1 MCILEGQNEEQTMK
15 QFFCGFIK
23 SFNSRRGFGFVTCE
37 ETAQRF
43 GRDVYLSK
51 DEAMML
57 ADEPD
62 VGLADPALTDG
73 DQKKKPVPVQ
83 EGDFLLFQV
92 KLSTEGFPQ
101 AVEAQKIRRLRGKV
115 LHPASENGNGAII
128 VTGEDSDR
136 TESAPSSSD
145 VALEQLLGAEVKFQ
159 QAACGQLQLL
169 PNDEVAFCCVNN
181 AHTNGQALEAQLV
194 ELLCTRRAAGSMLG
208 CFSLKLPLR
217 GASEEA
223 SAAPKDC
230 HTAEL
235 HGHALT
241 NVIVFPDTPPEVG
254 VPDLMRLFSKL
265 GGTDPMVRGYG
276 AFGHVTIAFA
286 APELVAKFLIQA
298 THTISESGITQLA
311 HVGSCPQRFRTS
323 SCSTCDCMSSAS
335 SLSSGASSDY
345 MQPPAPM
352 QNMGCA
358 SQVLSAVDMHNL
370 ASQHQIASCT
380 APAAQMQSS
389 TNQPCVPLQPLSM
402 PFLTTPSPV
411 ADWRCSHGSIVVP
424 AAAPEIMASSENG
437 CSVSIQWPTVV
448 HASSYVV
455 EILDLSTMTTQ
466 RFMRG
471 VPECVLPA
479 LMDLRVDGLRSSAC
493 AACVRCIAP
502 CGCESAPSPW
512 SYATPLQPL
521 APPLATTLLLPPPP
535 QASGLGMV
543 PHSCPPPPAAP
554 PSLPMTAVQ
563 VPTVTLPAIPEENG
577 AMAEMPSNCSEEC
590 LTLD

>member
-1 MCILEGQNEEQTMK
+1 MCILEGQNDEQSMK
-15 QFFCGFIK
+15 QLFCGFIK

-62 VGLADPALTDG
+62 VGLADASLTDG

-115 LHPASENGNGAII
+115 SHPASENENGIII

-136 TESAPSSSD
+136 AESAPHTSG
-145 VALEQLLGAEVKFQ
+145 VALEQLLGAAVKFQ

-208 CFSLKLPLR
+208 CFSLKLPLK
-217 GASEEA
+217 GAAEEA

-230 HTAEL
+230 ETVTV
-235 HGHALT
+235 HGHAFT
-241 NVIVFPDTPPEVG
+241 NVIVFPETPPEVG

-265 GGTDPMVRGYG
+265 GGTDPTVRGYG

-286 APELVAKFLIQA
+286 GPEVVAKFLIQA

-311 HVGSCPQRFRTS
+311 HVGSCPEHSRAS
-323 SCSTCDCMSSAS
+323 SCSTCDGISSTGS
-335 SLSSGASSDY
+335 VSSGASLDY
-345 MQPPAPM
+345 MQAAAPM
-352 QNMGCA
+352 QNMGGAMQRDCA
-358 SQVLSAVDMHNL
+358 QPL
-370 ASQHQIASCT
+370 IASCT
-380 APAAQMQSS
+380 GPAAQIQSS
-389 TNQPCVPLQPLSM
+389 TNLPCVPLQPLSM
-402 PFLTTPSPV
+402 PLVTSPSPV

-424 AAAPEIMASSENG
+424 ASAPEIMASGENG
-437 CSVSIQWPTVV
+437 CSLCIQWPTVV

-471 VPECVLPA
+471 VSESVLPA

-493 AACVRCIAP
+493 AACVRCVAP
-502 CGCESAPSPW
+502 CGCEAAPSPW
-512 SYATPLQPL
+512 SYVTPFQPL
-521 APPLATTLLLPPPP
+521 APPVGSTLLLPPPP
-535 QASGLGMV
+535 QASGLGLM
-543 PHSCPPPPAAP
+543 PQMCPPPPAAP
-554 PSLPMTAVQ
+554 PSLPLTTVQ
-563 VPTVTLPAIPEENG
+563 VPTVTLPAIPEEHG
-577 AMAEMPSNCSEEC
+577 ATGDMPANCTEEC